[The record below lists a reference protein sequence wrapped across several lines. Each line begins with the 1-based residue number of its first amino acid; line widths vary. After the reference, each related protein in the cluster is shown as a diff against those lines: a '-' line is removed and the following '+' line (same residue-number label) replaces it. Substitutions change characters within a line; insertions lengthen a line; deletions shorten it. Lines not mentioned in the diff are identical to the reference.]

1 VTSETNVLMAIV
13 VMSRFDPL
21 DIISCFPAGKG
32 LRNTQF
38 PGGAP
43 EILSSGNVT
52 LKSGDTLWKFP

>member
-1 VTSETNVLMAIV
+1 MAIV